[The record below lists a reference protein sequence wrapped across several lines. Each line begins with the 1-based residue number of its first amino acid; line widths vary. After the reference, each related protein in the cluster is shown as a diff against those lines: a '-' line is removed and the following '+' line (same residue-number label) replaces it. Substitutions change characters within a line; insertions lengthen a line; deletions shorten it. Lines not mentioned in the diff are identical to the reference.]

1 VHITPRFAHRPQRIA
16 DFHSVLIP
24 ANPDQSRPRQP
35 GEFANMQSENRT
47 PDRDQPSSRI
57 SEGWL
62 RQGVA
67 LIQVAGALDPLSGA
81 RLIRLLDR
89 HTDGPPW
96 AIVLDLREVTVLES
110 DVVPS
115 LEHIAYQAGDAD
127 IGLYVVAAEGVC
139 QSLTAAGVEALFDI
153 YPTVEATVKALTGG
167 DQPRCPGDQ

>member
-1 VHITPRFAHRPQRIA
+1 
-16 DFHSVLIP
+16 
-24 ANPDQSRPRQP
+24 
-35 GEFANMQSENRT
+35 MQSENRT
-47 PDRDQPSSRI
+47 PDRYQPSSRI

-62 RQGVA
+62 RQGVV

-89 HTDGPPW
+89 HADESPW
-96 AIVLDLREVTVLES
+96 AIVLDLREVTVLEP

-115 LEHIAYQAGDAD
+115 LVHIAYQAGDAD

-167 DQPRCPGDQ
+167 DQPRCPGHQ